1 MAFQKYPIGHQ
12 DFAKIITED
21 FVYVDKTR
29 FVHQLVE
36 RGGYYFLSR
45 PRRFGKSLL
54 ISTFDY
60 LFKGKKEL
68 FENLYIYDQWSFEEY
83 PVIRI
88 SFSQLAYEKENLEG
102 ALKKELISI
111 GNSYNLSLDINNA
124 VKDIFKQLIHKLHQ
138 EYNQQ
143 VVVLIDEYDK
153 PLIDYLDKE
162 NLHKAI
168 ENRAV
173 LKSFYSIL
181 KDADPHLKMVFI
193 TGVSKFSQVSI
204 FSDLN
209 NLNDISVQ
217 EAFNEVCGIS
227 QKELEANFP
236 KELEIYDKVQ
246 VKEWYNG
253 YRWDENAA
261 TVYNPFSILS
271 FFNNGGKFINYW
283 YSTGTPTFL
292 MKKSREEQFYQFEE
306 LTFDLN
312 DLQNFDI
319 ENLKVIPILFQ
330 TGYLTIT
337 GKDPILN
344 NLILNFPN
352 REVKE
357 SYLRNL
363 ADLYIQSD
371 MVPAKAI
378 LEKIIKALRLKNE
391 KELEKA
397 FNLAFAQIPYDLW
410 QKENEHFYHAIIH
423 LLFSL
428 LGLYIESEV
437 HTQYGRAD
445 IIIHFENNV
454 YCMEFKLDKTAE
466 EALQQINERGYLDK
480 YVGTYC
486 NTSLHRIGI
495 NFSSADKKV
504 ESIRWV

>member
-1 MAFQKYPIGHQ
+1 MSIQKYPIGHQ

-21 FVYVDKTR
+21 FVYVDKTH
-29 FVHQLVE
+29 FVHKLAE

-54 ISTFDY
+54 ISTLDY
-60 LFKGKKEL
+60 LFRGQKEL
-68 FENLYIYDQWSFEEY
+68 FEGLYIYDQWEFDEY

-102 ALKKELISI
+102 ALKVELIAI
-111 GNSYNLSLDINNA
+111 GKAYNLIIDSENA
-124 VKDIFKQLIHKLHQ
+124 VKDIFKLLIQGLYQAYDKK
-138 EYNQQ
+138 

-168 ENRAV
+168 ENRAI

-181 KDADPHLKMVFI
+181 KDADPYLKLVFI

-209 NLNDISVQ
+209 NLNDITTQ
-217 EAFNEVCGIS
+217 EVYNEVCGIS
-227 QKELEANFP
+227 QQELESYFSE
-236 KELEIYDKVQ
+236 ELETFDKVK

-253 YRWDENAA
+253 YRWDENAN
-261 TVYNPFSILS
+261 TVYNPFSILG
-271 FFNNGGKFINYW
+271 FFNNGGKYVNFW

-292 MKKSREEQFYQFEE
+292 MKKSREERFYQFEN
-306 LTFDLN
+306 LTYDLN
-312 DLQNFDI
+312 DLQSFDI
-319 ENLKVIPILFQ
+319 ESLKVIPILFQ

-337 GKDPILN
+337 GKDTVLN
-344 NLILNFPN
+344 TLKLDFPN

-363 ADLYIQSD
+363 ADLYIESD
-371 MVPAKAI
+371 VLPTKAI
-378 LEKIIKALRLKNE
+378 LGKILEALRIKNE
-391 KELEKA
+391 KELAKSI
-397 FNLAFAQIPYDLW
+397 NLAFAQIPYDLW
-410 QKENEHFYHAIIH
+410 QKENEHFYHAIVH

-428 LGLYIESEV
+428 LDLYIESEV
-437 HTQYGRAD
+437 HTQHGRAD
-445 IIIHFENNV
+445 IIIHYENNV
-454 YCMEFKLDKTAE
+454 YCMEFKLDKSAD
-466 EALQQINERGYLDK
+466 EAIHQINERGYLDK
-480 YVGTYC
+480 YTGTDK
-486 NTSLHRIGI
+486 TLHKIGI

-504 ESIRWV
+504 ENIIWV